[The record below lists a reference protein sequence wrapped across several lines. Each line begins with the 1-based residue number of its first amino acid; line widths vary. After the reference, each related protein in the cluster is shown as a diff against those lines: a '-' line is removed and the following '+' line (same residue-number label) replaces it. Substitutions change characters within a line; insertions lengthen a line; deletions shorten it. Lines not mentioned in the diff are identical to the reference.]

1 MHVPPNAL
9 GGRTDVL
16 LSYPVLLLPNKHP
29 VLIELNGK
37 TYLYL
42 ALLRHVLEE
51 TLVRL

>member
-9 GGRTDVL
+9 GWRANVS
-16 LSYPVLLLPNKHP
+16 LSYPGLLLQSKHP

-42 ALLRHVLEE
+42 AWLRHVLEE
-51 TLVRL
+51 TALV